1 MLDIDYHT
9 VMLDMHRKCA
19 PGDQVVGWWSSGG
32 GENPGSD
39 ALFQQF
45 FTSQVEDGVYLQ
57 VDTALSGGRM
67 AVKCYKAE
75 SMVLDEEEVA
85 TGFTEVPCKVQMEEA
100 ERVGTDLLKGD
111 SEGLP
116 SDMGGLEESVKRL
129 QKMVE
134 TVYQYVDG
142 VCSGRIEPNALI
154 GQQLSSTLDSVPRLG
169 KEAFERLY
177 TDSMQDVLLLRC
189 LSIVGQLC
197 GIYFCATRDPALW
210 NPVAWQLVFLVVNAF
225 NLVQLGASSALLQGE
240 PLV

>member
-19 PGDQVVGWWSSGG
+19 PGDLVVGWWSSGG

-177 TDSMQDVLLLRC
+177 TDSMQDVLLSQYLAK
-189 LSIVGQLC
+189 LTDAQL
-197 GIYFCATRDPALW
+197 AL
-210 NPVAWQLVFLVVNAF
+210 AEKLAAQQQQQGA
-225 NLVQLGASSALLQGE
+225 GASIAM
-240 PLV
+240 

>member
-57 VDTALSGGRM
+57 VDAALSGGRM

-116 SDMGGLEESVKRL
+116 SDMGGLEESVKRQESL
-129 QKMVE
+129 LTWTERQG
-134 TVYQYVDG
+134 TYG
-142 VCSGRIEPNALI
+142 TTCSEIE
-154 GQQLSSTLDSVPRLG
+154 SSHARYAIP
-169 KEAFERLY
+169 
-177 TDSMQDVLLLRC
+177 
-189 LSIVGQLC
+189 
-197 GIYFCATRDPALW
+197 CAGTRA
-210 NPVAWQLVFLVVNAF
+210 
-225 NLVQLGASSALLQGE
+225 QGE
-240 PLV
+240 VTRNMAGAET